1 MSIVNV
7 FSFVRPFRLA
17 GAAVLVL
24 WSVVCNAYTYPAGPA
39 LRKHRMQA
47 DTIIIPEA
55 VKTKREN
62 DVALPLIARQFAI
75 NTLSAG
81 NTKNLFDAPPCLE
94 GQYYAGFQLYYD
106 LGDKTTQINW
116 SSVVEVSFLHDDDTL
131 WTHAL
136 KVDMPTQ
143 TFIATRFHDVP
154 VACADDYRFVIKR
167 KTLTGAAPQGNI
179 YLKVLLYRSWD
190 SVFTPSSP
198 LQVSYAYTGG
208 ETSVSWSY
216 GGNGAIAYDVEWV
229 FIDDH
234 DNFTGTASQAF
245 SFKRAVRIT
254 TGALYYKHL
263 TYYPQGRLWYR
274 ARAVGYNPQYPD
286 HRINGQ
292 WFYGPGTAL
301 TIGNQQPDRNWQR
314 QTMFSE
320 DGQYKV
326 TMNYFDGSLRQRQQ
340 QANLS
345 SENLTLVGE
354 TLYDYEGRKSVDI
367 MPVPSSDATLTYKS
381 GFYNFQATDATVS
394 SHTSSIRRKFHYD
407 NYRLEG
413 SGLSNQAGAGKYYS
427 SANTSTGINRN
438 YIPDG
443 EGFSYSQTEYL
454 RDGTGRVNRKS
465 SAGKALRIDGS
476 HATRHYFGSAA
487 PGELIRLFRE
497 QRRYGQPV

>member
-1 MSIVNV
+1 MGFGVH
-7 FSFVRPFRLA
+7 
-17 GAAVLVL
+17 AVV
-24 WSVVCNAYTYPAGPA
+24 
-39 LRKHRMQA
+39 
-47 DTIIIPEA
+47 
-55 VKTKREN
+55 
-62 DVALPLIARQFAI
+62 
-75 NTLSAG
+75 SA
-81 NTKNLFDAPPCLE
+81 
-94 GQYYAGFQLYYD
+94 
-106 LGDKTTQINW
+106 
-116 SSVVEVSFLHDDDTL
+116 
-131 WTHAL
+131 
-136 KVDMPTQ
+136 
-143 TFIATRFHDVP
+143 
-154 VACADDYRFVIKR
+154 
-167 KTLTGAAPQGNI
+167 
-179 YLKVLLYRSWD
+179 
-190 SVFTPSSP
+190 
-198 LQVSYAYTGG
+198 QVSYAYTGG

-381 GFYNFQATDATVS
+381 GFTIFRRRMRRS
-394 SHTSSIRRKFHYD
+394 LRIRRLYVVSFITTTTAWKAAVFRT
-407 NYRLEG
+407 RLVREVLFIG
-413 SGLSNQAGAGKYYS
+413 QHVDGYKPELYSGW
-427 SANTSTGINRN
+427 R
-438 YIPDG
+438 
-443 EGFSYSQTEYL
+443 GFF
-454 RDGTGRVNRKS
+454 V
-465 SAGKALRIDGS
+465 
-476 HATRHYFGSAA
+476 
-487 PGELIRLFRE
+487 
-497 QRRYGQPV
+497 